1 MGATEDEMV
10 RYHCRLNGH
19 EFEQTPGDS
28 GEQKSLSCC
37 SPWGQKELTPLIDLT
52 TTYMS
57 MCAKLFHLSDS
68 LRPCG

>member
-1 MGATEDEMV
+1 MGAIEDEMV

-37 SPWGQKELTPLIDLT
+37 SSWGQKELTPLID
-52 TTYMS
+52 
-57 MCAKLFHLSDS
+57 
-68 LRPCG
+68 